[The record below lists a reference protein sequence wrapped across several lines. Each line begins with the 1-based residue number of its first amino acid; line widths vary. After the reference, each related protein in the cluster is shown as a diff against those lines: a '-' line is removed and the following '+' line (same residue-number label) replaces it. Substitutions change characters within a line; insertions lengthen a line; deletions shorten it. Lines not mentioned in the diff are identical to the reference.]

1 MIRRYEINETTW
13 GWKLTMYE
21 DDQEAGAG
29 TGGPEDY
36 DWLREQG
43 EDFIGQ

>member
-1 MIRRYEINETTW
+1 MIRRYEIAATES

-29 TGGPEDY
+29 TGGPDDY
-36 DWLREQG
+36 EWLREQG
-43 EDFIGQ
+43 EDFTGE